1 MIIKSIELNNFRVYK
16 GCNHIDLSIG
26 NGKNITIIS
35 GQNGY
40 GKTTFLMSL
49 VWCLYGRQMADV
61 DEIYKAEIKSE
72 VNYSQYIRN
81 SLNKRAESE
90 GETGFSVAVAFL
102 HVDSLPGKPRVEI
115 KRMRHIKDS
124 GEPES
129 LAVLID
135 GDKRDEDELDNET
148 FIRDFIMPIEIAK
161 FFFFDAEKI
170 VSTATLGEVEQGE
183 KLSQSY
189 SEVLGIYKYQRL
201 GDDLAHYRDELKSQT
216 ANEAEKAKLERLHT
230 ELKIAL
236 KQVEELERQLVELKD
251 EASEI
256 DAERKQ
262 LLRDL
267 IIAEG
272 PTSKDDYLKWKD
284 EKGKLEESIAELG
297 NELKSRYEKIPFA
310 IAGDLLI
317 EVSEQVARERALTDQ
332 RFNEDK
338 IDRISDA
345 FIDELIS
352 LPHPADIAIQH
363 RVQDYYIRS
372 IKNLLPKYL
381 GRNSTNHAAIESTE
395 IRHDFSE
402 SEKDELNRFIDA
414 IKRDFKDYS
423 SRWDTYR
430 RYKDELNHM
439 KRRIRQW
446 AENAKSAQVQDYI
459 KTKDELERQYS
470 AKWAE
475 IGKKE
480 EQKKNRKDEI
490 NQHRKE
496 ITEITNRLDVS
507 KDKEKISD
515 LVEQTIKYLKDFI
528 GKFKAAKSHSLSKSI
543 KKSLDE
549 LLHKKYLIN
558 DVRFKVISKYI
569 RVDLIDSSGRAIN
582 KDALSKGEQQIYAT
596 ALLKGL
602 IDESHIEFPVFVDSP
617 LQKLDTV
624 HADNIMRHFYPT
636 VSKQVVLLPSSTEIN
651 TMGDSLSPLIGR
663 TYLIEHEE
671 SADGERGHSSF
682 KAVDRIE
689 RLSDAFEK

>member
-1 MIIKSIELNNFRVYK
+1 MIIKCIEINNFKVYK
-16 GCNHIDLSIG
+16 GCMRIDLPVGS
-26 NGKNITIIS
+26 GKNITIIS

-72 VNYSQYIRN
+72 VNYNRYIRN

-90 GETGFSVAVAFL
+90 GETAFSVSVAFL
-102 HVDSLPGKPRVEI
+102 HVDTLPGKPRVEI
-115 KRMRHIKDS
+115 KRTRHIKGS
-124 GEPES
+124 GEPEA

-135 GDKRDEDELDNET
+135 GDKRDEDELDNES

-189 SEVLGIYKYQRL
+189 CEVLGIYQYQRL
-201 GDDLAHYRDELKSQT
+201 RDDLEKYQSELKSQT
-216 ANEAEKAKLERLHT
+216 ANEDEKA
-230 ELKIAL
+230 AL
-236 KQVEELERQLVELKD
+236 KRLDTALEIAVEQVEELERQLVKLKD

-256 DAERKQ
+256 KAEIEE
-262 LLRDL
+262 LLTDFT
-267 IIAEG
+267 IAEAL
-272 PTSKDDYLKWKD
+272 TSADDYREWIAKK
-284 EKGKLEESIAELG
+284 EELEESIKELDT
-297 NELKSRYEKIPFA
+297 ELKSLDEKIPFA

-317 EVSEQVARERALTDQ
+317 EVSDRVARERALTDQ
-332 RFNEDK
+332 KFSEGR

-363 RVQDYYIRS
+363 RVQDYYIKG

-381 GRNSTNHAAIESTE
+381 GRNSTNHTATEPTE

-402 SEKDELNRFIDA
+402 SEKDELSGFIDA
-414 IKRDFKDYS
+414 IKRDFKDYDR
-423 SRWDTYR
+423 RWGTYR
-430 RYKDELNHM
+430 KYKDALSHM

-446 AENAKSAQVQDYI
+446 AENTKSAHVQDYT
-459 KTKDELERQYS
+459 KTKLELERQHG
-470 AKWAE
+470 AKLME

-480 EQKKNRKDEI
+480 AQKRDKKNEIKQYRKRI
-490 NQHRKE
+490 NE
-496 ITEITNRLDVS
+496 ITDRLEVS

-515 LVEQTIKYLKDFI
+515 CVEQTIKYLTGFI
-528 GKFKAAKSHSLSKSI
+528 GEFKTAKSRALSKSI

-549 LLHKKYLIN
+549 MLHKRYLIK
-558 DVRFKVISKYI
+558 DVRFKMIDKYI
-569 RVDLIDSSGRAIN
+569 RVDLIDSSDHTIN
-582 KDALSKGEQQIYAT
+582 KGALSKGEQQIYAT

-624 HADNIMRHFYPT
+624 HADNIMRYFYPT

-663 TYLIEHEE
+663 TYSIEHEE

-682 KAVDRIE
+682 KAVNRME
-689 RLSDAFEK
+689 GLVDAFEK